1 MSASAPE
8 VELLWWAGCPSWQQ
22 ALAELRA
29 ALADT
34 GLDPESV
41 VVREVGGDEDAQ
53 RERFVGSPTIRVAGA
68 DVQPPGPKEPVS
80 LTCRIYHLHFISA
93 DRTRGGHVLD
103 FASRSARVRVDPSA
117 NLHVE
122 LPAGVELAAPDL
134 SAATHDAL
142 ARVESSG

>member
-68 DVQPPGPKEPVS
+68 DVQPPGPEEPVS
-80 LTCRIYHLHFISA
+80 LTCRIYHLRDGRVSPTPDPA
-93 DRTRGGHVLD
+93 D
-103 FASRSARVRVDPSA
+103 VRDA
-117 NLHVE
+117 LR
-122 LPAGVELAAPDL
+122 AAAPDKEP
-134 SAATHDAL
+134 T
-142 ARVESSG
+142 